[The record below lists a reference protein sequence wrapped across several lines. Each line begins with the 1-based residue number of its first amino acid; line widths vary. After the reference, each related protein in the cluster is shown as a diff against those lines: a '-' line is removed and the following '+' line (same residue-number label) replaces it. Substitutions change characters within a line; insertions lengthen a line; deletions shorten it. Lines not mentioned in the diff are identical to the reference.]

1 MKPKVLKL
9 HVQNTIQ
16 KINTH
21 GHTDTHVCATQNFVY
36 AMNNV
41 SSTFFYVTDHE
52 TTQLPPTT
60 DSDSIRN

>member
-16 KINTH
+16 KINTY

-52 TTQLPPTT
+52 TTQLPTT
-60 DSDSIRN
+60 DSDCIRN

>member
-1 MKPKVLKL
+1 MKYKVSKL
-9 HVQNTIQ
+9 YAQNTIQ

-21 GHTDTHVCATQNFVY
+21 GHTDTHVCAKQNFVY

-52 TTQLPPTT
+52 TIQSPTN
-60 DSDSIRN
+60 DFDCSRN